1 MYIIYVFL
9 FQLCSLFFQKKKNIS
24 VADVPKGV
32 CHKTQNLYVFKDTEP
47 PKFSS
52 IKEGN

>member
-1 MYIIYVFL
+1 MFFCFSFVL
-9 FQLCSLFFQKKKNIS
+9 FFFQKKKNIS

-32 CHKTQNLYVFKDTEP
+32 CHKTQMLYVFKDTQP

-52 IKEGN
+52 IKKDN